1 MPPAKDY
8 SQAPALDI
16 PLHVKYVQQLDEN
29 KDLAYHLT
37 SHLRLNGVYWG
48 LTALSVLGHADALS
62 RDDMVDYVMACWDD
76 EAGAFGAHVGHDA
89 HMHATLSAIQIL
101 IMQDALDRCDVD
113 RVVQFAVLLVG
124 EDGSMAGDAF
134 GERDTRFSY
143 LLISALSLLGR
154 LDDLNALYDG
164 TGRQRVIDHLVGS
177 MNFDGAF
184 GSAPGAESH
193 GAQGEPEL
201 ARTALTEVWVSVAS
215 LAILGELHRVDSDL
229 LGWWLAERQLANG
242 GLNGRPEKLE
252 DVCYSWWNLAALSII
267 GKLHWI
273 NRDKLIAFIL
283 SAQDLDGGGIADR
296 PDDWVDVFH
305 TVFGVAG
312 LSLLGYPGLQDIH
325 PLYCMPRDV
334 IDKRGLGR
342 AYQQLPRL
350 AAWPPSASVPPHAEG
365 PTQA

>member
-8 SQAPALDI
+8 STVPPLDI

-48 LTALSVLGHADALS
+48 FTALSVLGRPDALN

-101 IMQDALDRCDVD
+101 IMQDALDRCNVD
-113 RVVQFAVLLVG
+113 RVVEFALSLVG

-143 LLISALSLLGR
+143 LLVSVLSLLGR
-154 LDDLNALYDG
+154 LGDLDKLYG
-164 TGRQRVIDHLVGS
+164 GSGRQRVIDHLVGS

-193 GAQGEPEL
+193 GAQ
-201 ARTALTEVWVSVAS
+201 VWVSVAS
-215 LAILGELHRVDSDL
+215 LAILGELDRVDSDL

-312 LSLLGYPGLQDIH
+312 LSLLGYPGLRDIH
-325 PLYCMPRDV
+325 PLYCMPREV
-334 IDKRGLGR
+334 IEKRSLGR
-342 AYQQLPRL
+342 VYQQLPRL
-350 AAWPPSASVPPHAEG
+350 DTWPPASPAEAAK